1 METLLLRKMCFP
13 YLTQLPCV
21 RASVCVCVSVRER
34 YSAPSAQPPQRCCGH
49 LFFSF
54 LSCVTQQVVLCCAV
68 RIAQH
73 WGVRGS
79 QQQEGFASFWEV
91 AGAYVCLVKKGE
103 WFWRGGR
110 TYLGLL
116 RLCLL
121 FRINLFPVVI
131 YFL

>member
-21 RASVCVCVSVRER
+21 RASVCVCECQGEILGSICTASPVLLWPSV
-34 YSAPSAQPPQRCCGH
+34 
-49 LFFSF
+49 FSF
-54 LSCVTQQVVLCCAV
+54 LSCVTQQDVLCCAI

-73 WGVRGS
+73 WGVRGN
-79 QQQEGFASFWEV
+79 QQQEGFAWFWEM
-91 AGAYVCLVKKGE
+91 AGAYVCLVKKGV

-116 RLCLL
+116 QLCLL